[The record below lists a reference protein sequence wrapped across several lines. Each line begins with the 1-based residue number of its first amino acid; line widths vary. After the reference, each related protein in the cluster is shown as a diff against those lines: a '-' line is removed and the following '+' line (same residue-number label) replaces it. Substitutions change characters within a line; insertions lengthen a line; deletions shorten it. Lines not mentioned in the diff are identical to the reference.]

1 MSLSLSEYTKVDVS
15 WDIGGTHS
23 APPSPL
29 AGFKGLLR
37 RRTRMEGR
45 SSGLKGRTSEGEE
58 GQRGRRRKMRDQ
70 ERENGEKPLDCWGK
84 AANALETYA

>member
-45 SSGLKGRTSEGEE
+45 SSGWKGRTSEEEKGEAE
-58 GQRGRRRKMRDQ
+58 GKLEENEGAGT
-70 ERENGEKPLDCWGK
+70 REGGI
-84 AANALETYA
+84 AS